1 MVSEQI
7 LNDVLPRGSED
18 ERVIQNRNENIED
31 FYKRSSN
38 DMFIFLFYVTL
49 IKRQRLFVYSRHL
62 FTCGRGGWNSV
73 FLWSTTRTSLDLNVD
88 GVVRVH
94 LFLQLF
100 TFLLF
105 FFFFILHLF
114 LHETSV
120 SLHFAYKFWGNIIF
134 IIILMVIIMLMIV
147 ILMMIVIHM
156 IIITVMV
163 LAEFEFEFVDGL
175 MVIVLLR
182 ARRDSGTSRAFL

>member
-18 ERVIQNRNENIED
+18 ERVIQNRKENIED

-38 DMFIFLFYVTL
+38 DIFIFLFYVNL
-49 IKRQRLFVYSRHL
+49 IKIQRLFVYSRHL
-62 FTCGRGGWNSV
+62 FTCGRGGWNRV

-94 LFLQLF
+94 LFLRLF

-105 FFFFILHLF
+105 FFLFLHLF
-114 LHETSV
+114 IHETSV
-120 SLHFAYKFWGNIIF
+120 SLHFA
-134 IIILMVIIMLMIV
+134 
-147 ILMMIVIHM
+147 
-156 IIITVMV
+156 
-163 LAEFEFEFVDGL
+163 
-175 MVIVLLR
+175 
-182 ARRDSGTSRAFL
+182 

>member
-1 MVSEQI
+1 MNVNKYKNTNTQIFANLDPCFGHVKSLPLFLPCLQTNLFVFLNLRYNDEKLHLILMVVVMNTIIIIVIIISPGPRRNSVDNVCTRRGRLVVSEQI

-94 LFLQLF
+94 LFF
-100 TFLLF
+100 CSF
-105 FFFFILHLF
+105 
-114 LHETSV
+114 S
-120 SLHFAYKFWGNIIF
+120 
-134 IIILMVIIMLMIV
+134 
-147 ILMMIVIHM
+147 HM
-156 IIITVMV
+156 
-163 LAEFEFEFVDGL
+163 
-175 MVIVLLR
+175 R
-182 ARRDSGTSRAFL
+182 